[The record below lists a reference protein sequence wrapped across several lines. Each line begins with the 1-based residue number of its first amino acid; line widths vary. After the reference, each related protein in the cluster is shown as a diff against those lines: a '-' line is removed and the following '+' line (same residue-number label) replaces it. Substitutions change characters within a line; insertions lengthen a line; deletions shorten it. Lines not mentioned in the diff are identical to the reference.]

1 MRTFIISALFIVSG
15 ILGFC
20 CQMLYAN
27 YFGSG
32 KEMDIYF
39 ALFSIPA
46 IITGAT
52 GTIFSSLFF
61 PAFARLG
68 DTPDLDEYI
77 YTIKGH
83 VSRVALII
91 AIIGFSI
98 TYFNLRRIIDSDNPI
113 YLDLALILSI
123 LFWLNSYISIVT
135 GFLASVQNYFKNFL
149 VVSFSQLIVYFS
161 IIFFVIAFHESL
173 GVSSIAA
180 GLLTASIIQLLI
192 NRFYGGIFHKS
203 SSKANVE
210 AKNLISNIFLIVIS
224 FMPFHA
230 FASISYLWAGN
241 LNDSGSVALLGY
253 SHSFCGFLSTATS
266 MGIATVSFPDL
277 ARSLSSSD
285 TDVLHNGFI
294 NFRNQLEVVIIF
306 ASFVAIFTSLFAHPI
321 IEVLF
326 MRGQF
331 DINAVNGLSR
341 VLPIYLINGVFISMM
356 NLIRNVYYSLNKQ
369 RKFAYFSSAVTL
381 VFVLSSII
389 LSTKVDYFVIGIV
402 EVLSMGLFVF
412 ISLCGINSFD
422 RVFNYKYMLK
432 LIGQF
437 VVLFLSGFCVYM
449 LYEVHL
455 FGEGKIVS
463 VVVGGLIYSLLVDA
477 MLSTLIKNPIVLA
490 INLKIMSLLKK
501 II

>member
-1 MRTFIISALFIVSG
+1 MRTFIISALFVVSG

-61 PAFARLG
+61 PTFARIG
-68 DTPDLDEYI
+68 DVPRLDEYI
-77 YTIKGH
+77 FTIKRY
-83 VSRVALII
+83 VSRI
-91 AIIGFSI
+91 AFFISVTGFSI
-98 TYFNLRRIIDSDNPI
+98 TYFNLTRIIDSDEPI
-113 YLDLALILSI
+113 YYDLALILSI
-123 LFWLNSYISIVT
+123 LFWFNSYISIVA

-161 IIFFVIAFHESL
+161 IIFYVVVFHKSL

-192 NRFYGGIFHKS
+192 NRYYGDIFHKS
-203 SSKANVE
+203 KSNANVD
-210 AKNLISNIFLIVIS
+210 ALKLFSNTCLIIIS

-241 LNDSGSVALLGY
+241 LDDAGSVSFLGY
-253 SHSFCGFLSTATS
+253 SHSFCGFLSTAVS

-277 ARSLSSSD
+277 AKSLSSTNS
-285 TDVLHNGFI
+285 DVLHKGFV
-294 NFRNQLEVVIIF
+294 NFRNQLEVVVIF

-321 IEVLF
+321 VEVLF

-331 DINAVNGLSR
+331 DMNSVNGLSL
-341 VLPIYLINGVFISMM
+341 VLPIYLMNGVFIAMM
-356 NLIRNVYYSLNKQ
+356 NLTRNVYYSLNKQ
-369 RKFAYFSSAVTL
+369 KQFAFFSSIVTL
-381 VFVLSSII
+381 VFVFSSIL
-389 LSTKVDYFVIGIV
+389 LSTKVNYIFIGIV

-422 RVFNYKYMLK
+422 KIFDYKYMLK
-432 LIGQF
+432 LIGQL
-437 VVLFLSGFCVYM
+437 VVLFLIGFGVHL
-449 LYEVHL
+449 LYEAFL
-455 FGEGKIVS
+455 FNENKIISIIVC
-463 VVVGGLIYSLLVDA
+463 GLIYSLAVDFI
-477 MLSTLIKNPIVLA
+477 LSKLIKSPIVLV
-490 INLKIMSLLKK
+490 INSKIADLFKK
-501 II
+501 K